1 MAGQNGRSDAARES
15 QRFAMQRAE
24 RRRVWF
30 TVLLPF
36 LVVVAIAIVIIG
48 TVLSLRSP
56 VQVSL
61 LSDSMLTV
69 LVLCPLVICMFP
81 LVILSLVLVSLLN
94 RLRPRSR
101 SPLRRLEAWTAL
113 MEQNVDE
120 WLGNVDERVLNWAV
134 RFAPVRQILT
144 TFDPS
149 TVESS
154 DEEIE

>member
-1 MAGQNGRSDAARES
+1 MTGQNVRSEEARELR
-15 QRFAMQRAE
+15 QLALQRAE
-24 RRRVWF
+24 RRRIWL

-36 LVVVAIAIVIIG
+36 IIALAIAVAIIG

-56 VQVSL
+56 VQVSV
-61 LSDSMLTV
+61 LSDSMLTA
-69 LVLCPLVICMFP
+69 LALCPLVICMFP

-94 RLRPRSR
+94 RWHPRSR

-113 MEQNVDE
+113 MEQNVDQ

-134 RFAPVRQILT
+134 RFAPLRQLLT
-144 TFDPS
+144 TFDAP

-154 DEEIE
+154 DEVIE

>member
-1 MAGQNGRSDAARES
+1 MAGQNGRSEVAREL
-15 QRFAMQRAE
+15 QGLALQRAE
-24 RRRVWF
+24 RRRVWL

-36 LVVVAIAIVIIG
+36 LIALAIAVVIIG
-48 TVLSLRSP
+48 TALSLRSP
-56 VQVSL
+56 VQVSV

-81 LVILSLVLVSLLN
+81 LVILSFVSVRLLN
-94 RLRPRSR
+94 RLHPRSR

-113 MEQNVDE
+113 VEQNVDE
-120 WLGNVDERVLNWAV
+120 RLGNVDERVVNWAV
-134 RFAPVRQILT
+134 RFAPIRQILT
-144 TFDPS
+144 TFDPP